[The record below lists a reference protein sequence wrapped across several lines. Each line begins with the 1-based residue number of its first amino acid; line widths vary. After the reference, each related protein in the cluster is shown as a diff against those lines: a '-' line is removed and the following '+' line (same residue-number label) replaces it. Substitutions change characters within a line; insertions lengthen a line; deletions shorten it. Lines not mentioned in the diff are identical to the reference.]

1 MSDTWESWHWR
12 IDGSSSSWTGGYI
25 IIALTLDTT
34 HPLPDSLGRRANG
47 QMGQRCLMPGRLL
60 LGLDWTV
67 LQWLSLYSHQCLL
80 LLLLRCLT
88 WAVNLTSFSRIE
100 FILNWTP
107 GIKNTGKLLGS
118 DKQTFS
124 GTISSYWLW
133 KFVTVLSSGKSSKL
147 LILILW
153 EKASAAREME
163 RSTVNW
169 KCYICC
175 LCKRHKYLY
184 PEGWL
189 LGLLLSRK
197 ISTFWIKT
205 FFFLLLSKREQFIIP
220 LNSNPWPS
228 PPVLLVTCMQIP
240 LASTEITG
248 VCRLCHPISL
258 FIIDRKRVV
267 GLKWRGRN
275 WDHKVKRQKMQ
286 WQFKDTWDNKL
297 LL

>member
-12 IDGSSSSWTGGYI
+12 IDGGSSSLTGGYI
-25 IIALTLDTT
+25 IKALTLDSAQ
-34 HPLPDSLGRRANG
+34 PQAGSLGRRASG
-47 QMGQRCLMPGRLL
+47 QMGQRPLIPGRLL

-67 LQWLSLYSHQCLL
+67 MQWLSLCFHQCLL
-80 LLLLRCLT
+80 LLLLCCLT
-88 WAVNLTSFSRIE
+88 WAVNLTSFSSIE
-100 FILNWTP
+100 LILDWTP

-124 GTISSYWLW
+124 GTISSYWVW

-147 LILILW
+147 FILILW
-153 EKASAAREME
+153 EKAAAAREME

-197 ISTFWIKT
+197 IFTFWIKT
-205 FFFLLLSKREQFIIP
+205 FFLS
-220 LNSNPWPS
+220 PS
-228 PPVLLVTCMQIP
+228 Q
-240 LASTEITG
+240 
-248 VCRLCHPISL
+248 
-258 FIIDRKRVV
+258 
-267 GLKWRGRN
+267 
-275 WDHKVKRQKMQ
+275 
-286 WQFKDTWDNKL
+286 
-297 LL
+297 

>member
-1 MSDTWESWHWR
+1 
-12 IDGSSSSWTGGYI
+12 
-25 IIALTLDTT
+25 
-34 HPLPDSLGRRANG
+34 
-47 QMGQRCLMPGRLL
+47 MGQRPLMPGGPL
-60 LGLDWTV
+60 LGLDCTG
-67 LQWLSLYSHQCLL
+67 LQWLSLHSHQCLL
-80 LLLLRCLT
+80 LLILCCLT
-88 WAVNLTSFSRIE
+88 WALNLTPFSRIE
-100 FILNWTP
+100 FLLHWIP
-107 GIKNTGKLLGS
+107 GIKNTRKSLGS

-153 EKASAAREME
+153 EKAAAAREME

-197 ISTFWIKT
+197 IFTFWIKS

-220 LNSNPWPS
+220 LNP
-228 PPVLLVTCMQIP
+228 
-240 LASTEITG
+240 
-248 VCRLCHPISL
+248 
-258 FIIDRKRVV
+258 
-267 GLKWRGRN
+267 
-275 WDHKVKRQKMQ
+275 
-286 WQFKDTWDNKL
+286 
-297 LL
+297 